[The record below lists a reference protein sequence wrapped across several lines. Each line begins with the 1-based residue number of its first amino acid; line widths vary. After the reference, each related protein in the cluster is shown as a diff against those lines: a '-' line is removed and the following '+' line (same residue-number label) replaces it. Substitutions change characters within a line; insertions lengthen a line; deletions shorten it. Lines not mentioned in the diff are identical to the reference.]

1 MKNARGSITLVVC
14 LVLGLAGALALVKPK
29 FLDGDSKRA
38 AQSEKASSH
47 VEAAVKESS
56 TAENNKGAVAA
67 ASVQSIKNA
76 SSDLPPSPAT
86 DFIRREVDVPL
97 ALLPK
102 ADYQALLEAE
112 KRRVAYMQGRLEEAD
127 KSYAKMAKTTEEL
140 LKAKDEADKKLQ
152 QAFLDR
158 RAVDSELAEVAAARL
173 AAERQR
179 NLFIVIAVVAVVLW
193 LVSKFYG
200 VSPSSLGRIVADV
213 RSGVDPIVAIDTHT
227 YPHVHA
233 AIKKASKLAQ

>member
-1 MKNARGSITLVVC
+1 MKRARGSITLVVC

-47 VEAAVKESS
+47 VEAAVKESL
-56 TAENNKGAVAA
+56 TVENNKGAAAA

-76 SSDLPPSPAT
+76 SADLPESPAT

-102 ADYQALLEAE
+102 PDYQALLEAE
-112 KRRVAYMQGRLEEAD
+112 KRRVAYMQGRIEEAD
-127 KSYAKMAKTTEEL
+127 RLYGKMADKTESL
-140 LKAKDEADKKLQ
+140 LKASAAAEEKLQ
-152 QAFLDR
+152 RAFSDR

-173 AAERQR
+173 SAERQR
-179 NLFIVIAVVAVVLW
+179 NIFIFVAVAAVVLW

-213 RSGVDPIVAIDTHT
+213 RSGIDPIVAIDTHT

>member
-1 MKNARGSITLVVC
+1 MNNQRGGIILIVC
-14 LVLGLAGALALVKPK
+14 LVLGLAGGLALVKPK

-47 VEAAVKESS
+47 VEAAVKESLK
-56 TAENNKGAVAA
+56 TEDDEGAAAA

-76 SSDLPPSPAT
+76 SADLPASPAT

-102 ADYQALLEAE
+102 PDYQALLEAE

-127 KSYAKMAKTTEEL
+127 KSYAKMTETTVAL
-140 LKAKDEADKKLQ
+140 LKAKDEVDKKLQ
-152 QAFLDR
+152 QAFSDR

-179 NLFIVIAVVAVVLW
+179 NLFILIAVVAVALW
-193 LVSKFYG
+193 LISKFYG
-200 VSPSSLGRIVADV
+200 ISPSSMGAMVADI
-213 RSGVDPIVAIDTHT
+213 RNGIDPLVAIDTHT
-227 YPHVHA
+227 YPHIHS
-233 AIKKASKLAQ
+233 AIKKASKLAS